1 MVPYR
6 GRLALRIT
14 RIVLA
19 VACVLWYLRVAD
31 ERFTSIL
38 AVLLAYV
45 VYSVGTMFEL
55 RLDSPGRARIALIAD
70 TVFFAFWSW
79 AVASGW
85 IGWPAAGWMSAA
97 LCGYVAAS
105 AAVLHDSLRTIV
117 VAAALMFFSALFAP
131 RNEMQVVW
139 VAIAAGGVAI
149 GFSYHKRYL
158 DRRLS
163 NTLRHNVIIRS
174 QAQGARE
181 AERERIAADFHDGPL
196 QSFISFQ
203 MRLEIIKKLLARGD
217 PNAAGEELRE
227 LQDLCK
233 AQVSELRG
241 FVRSMRP
248 ADDGVSLP
256 ASLSRMVDQF
266 QRDTGIS
273 ATFSGGDLHD
283 PAEIEVSLELL
294 QIVRETL
301 ANIHKHSGATRM
313 ALSVG
318 MRDHRIEIKAED
330 NGSGFP
336 FSGAFTLDELELL
349 RLGPMSIKRRV
360 RMLGGELQLESR
372 PGQGASMQIRI
383 PV

>member
-14 RIVLA
+14 RLLLA
-19 VACVLWYLRVAD
+19 ASCLTWYALRAE
-31 ERFTSIL
+31 ERFASIL
-38 AVLLAYV
+38 AVIAAYL
-45 VYSVGTMFEL
+45 VYAAGALFEL
-55 RLDSPGRARIALIAD
+55 RFDSTIRARIALIAD
-70 TVFFAFWSW
+70 TTFFGFWMWLVGSGW
-79 AVASGW
+79 AGWPSSGW
-85 IGWPAAGWMSAA
+85 ISSL
-97 LCGYVAAS
+97 LCGYVLAS
-105 AAVLHDSLRTIV
+105 ALLLHDVLRASVASAV
-117 VAAALMFFSALFAP
+117 VVILTVVFAP
-131 RNEMQVVW
+131 RGEMPLVW
-139 VAIAAGGVAI
+139 VALACGAVTVALS
-149 GFSYHKRYL
+149 FEKMYL

-163 NTLRHNVIIRS
+163 HTLRHNVIIRS

-181 AERERIAADFHDGPL
+181 AERQRMAADFHDGPL

-203 MRLEIIKKLLARGD
+203 VRLEVVKKLLARD
-217 PNAAGEELRE
+217 VAAAAEELRQ

-233 AQVSELRG
+233 SQVNDLRG

-248 ADDGVSLP
+248 SDDGVSLP

-266 QRDTGIS
+266 QRETGITAS
-273 ATFSGGDLHD
+273 FSSGDLHD
-283 PAEIEVSLELL
+283 PAETEVSLELL

-301 ANIHKHSGATRM
+301 NNVQKHSGATRL
-313 ALSVG
+313 ALSVS
-318 MRDHRIEIKAED
+318 MFEHKVEIKAED

-349 RLGPMSIKRRV
+349 RLGPASIKRRV

-372 PGQGASMQIRI
+372 PGHGASLEIRI